1 MPPIDPKEVRE
12 IAQLARLRLSEPEV
26 LRLADELGAIL
37 GYIKE
42 LDQVDT
48 LGVEPMTHAVPF
60 DCPLRPDVVG
70 PMLSPD
76 EALANAPRREG
87 TLFVVP
93 RIVPSVSAASGGGGG
108 GGPSSGGTGPGG
120 EA

>member
-1 MPPIDPKEVRE
+1 MPRIDPKEVRE
-12 IAQLARLRLSEPEV
+12 IAQLARLRLGDGEV

-37 GYIKE
+37 GYIEE
-42 LDQVDT
+42 LQQVDT
-48 LGVEPMTHAVPF
+48 AGVEPMTHAVPF

-70 PMLSPD
+70 PMLSTD

-93 RIVPSVSAASGGGGG
+93 RIVPSVSSPSG
-108 GGPSSGGTGPGG
+108 SSPAGTAPAGSAGPGG
-120 EA
+120 ES